1 MRRRSRVAW
10 HELAVGGGL
19 PLCIGVGLLRI
30 EVVAALW
37 AGLGRPAVARG
48 YDLSME
54 RSWWRRRVSSLWGLL
69 IADRGVRGVGW
80 RSTSLWI
87 LGRGGGFTWR
97 LSYPRSSGEDVD
109 GRVDWTRPRRL
120 ALSAG
125 LVYGAGSVSLG

>member
-1 MRRRSRVAW
+1 
-10 HELAVGGGL
+10 
-19 PLCIGVGLLRI
+19 LCIGVGLLRI

-37 AGLGRPAVARG
+37 AGLGRPVVARG
-48 YDLSME
+48 CDLSME

-69 IADRGVRGVGW
+69 IADRGVRSVGW

-109 GRVDWTRPRRL
+109 GCVDWTWPRRL

-125 LVYGAGSVSLG
+125 LVYGASRGVFGLGALKFI

>member
-1 MRRRSRVAW
+1 VAW

-37 AGLGRPAVARG
+37 ASLGRPAVARG
-48 YDLSME
+48 YGLSME

-69 IADRGVRGVGW
+69 RSVGW
-80 RSTSLWI
+80 PLWM

-97 LSYPRSSGEDVD
+97 LSYPRSSG
-109 GRVDWTRPRRL
+109 
-120 ALSAG
+120 
-125 LVYGAGSVSLG
+125 